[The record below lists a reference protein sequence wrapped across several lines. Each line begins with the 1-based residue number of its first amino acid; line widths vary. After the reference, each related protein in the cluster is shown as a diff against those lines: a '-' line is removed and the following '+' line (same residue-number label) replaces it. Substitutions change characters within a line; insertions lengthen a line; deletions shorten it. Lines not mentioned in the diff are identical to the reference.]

1 MHAFKLHVADIVV
14 GKTAIPM
21 QKHQAKLLSR
31 VGPSDMLEFTLCAR
45 GPASWPWHMSE
56 VNLRP
61 VSAAAASRAVSGEE
75 VTDEE
80 HSEAAEQQPSHPAL
94 LAGIQ
99 S

>member
-1 MHAFKLHVADIVV
+1 
-14 GKTAIPM
+14 
-21 QKHQAKLLSR
+21 
-31 VGPSDMLEFTLCAR
+31 
-45 GPASWPWHMSE
+45 MSE